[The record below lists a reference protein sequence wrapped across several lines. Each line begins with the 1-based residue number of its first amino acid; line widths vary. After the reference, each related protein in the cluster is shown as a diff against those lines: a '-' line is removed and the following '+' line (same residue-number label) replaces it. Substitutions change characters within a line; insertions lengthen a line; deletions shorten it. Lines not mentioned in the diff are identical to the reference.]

1 MHQKPTVLLADAPTS
16 WARQKLLDAAMIPAL
31 RNTSSVLIQRV
42 ARGIIAT
49 RHLRHARLATC
60 TLQKVSRGR
69 ATRRSLC
76 ALALQTAVRSYL
88 ARRSLCESR
97 NAAVRVQQS
106 ARRMLH
112 QASFRGFRTA
122 ANRSA
127 TTAPTRECA
136 RPLRP
141 SRGSASTT
149 AFGAFAFRTRRF
161 FSHPPRPIC
170 DPTIPALKYP
180 APHTQVPSGQG
191 DKDLPRKSLL
201 QGEDARND
209 AP

>member
-1 MHQKPTVLLADAPTS
+1 MLRSRNATLEAVHQKPTVLLADAPIS

-49 RHLRHARLATC
+49 RHLRHAHLATC

-122 ANRSA
+122 ANRIQRDYRTHARMCSAA
-127 TTAPTRECA
+127 TTITRQCLNYRIRCVCLSNAAILLAP
-136 RPLRP
+136 
-141 SRGSASTT
+141 S
-149 AFGAFAFRTRRF
+149 
-161 FSHPPRPIC
+161 PPY
-170 DPTIPALKYP
+170 L
-180 APHTQVPSGQG
+180 
-191 DKDLPRKSLL
+191 
-201 QGEDARND
+201 
-209 AP
+209 